1 MLPSAWTRASHTH
14 RGLVLS
20 YLDTA
25 PDDRGK
31 KPVIMLLHGF
41 PDSAAMWSGV
51 MSYLIDAGY
60 RCVAPDTLGCGES
73 DMANTIDDYRMASVV
88 SDYIALLDHL
98 SIKSVSLMGHDWGSA
113 LAWCLAIHHPTRVS
127 RLIGVSVG
135 HPTAFARA
143 GFKQKLMSWYTVFF
157 KLPIIPEAILL
168 NDGPT
173 GLAKL
178 LPLHPGMSEVMQRMQ
193 KPGRFK
199 AALNIYRANLM
210 SLLLKKYPPAQC
222 PVLGV
227 WSHGDT
233 YLGERQMA
241 ASQHYV
247 DGPFR
252 LEKLEGGHWIPLDQ
266 PETLARLALQFF
278 A

>member
-1 MLPSAWTRASHTH
+1 
-14 RGLVLS
+14 
-20 YLDTA
+20 
-25 PDDRGK
+25 
-31 KPVIMLLHGF
+31 
-41 PDSAAMWSGV
+41 
-51 MSYLIDAGY
+51 
-60 RCVAPDTLGCGES
+60 
-73 DMANTIDDYRMASVV
+73 MANTIDDYRMASVV

-178 LPLHPGMSEVMQRMQ
+178 LPLHPGMSEPFDPIEAMLRVW
-193 KPGRFK
+193 
-199 AALNIYRANLM
+199 NLLETRTLHKQLRRLIPEGE
-210 SLLLKKYPPAQC
+210 LLPAR
-222 PVLGV
+222 P
-227 WSHGDT
+227 T
-233 YLGERQMA
+233 
-241 ASQHYV
+241 
-247 DGPFR
+247 
-252 LEKLEGGHWIPLDQ
+252 
-266 PETLARLALQFF
+266 
-278 A
+278 